1 MTKVLSGF
9 LLLIFPLL
17 SIFFCTGCRNKAAER
32 PHGEMTVNVI
42 AYKSKKQQISEKI
55 SLIGNMAAN
64 EYVVIQSE
72 IDGIVES
79 IGFEE
84 GQNVTKGRILF
95 RIDEK
100 KLKASLAQTQA
111 NLRLSQA
118 SADRYKALIE
128 SRVVSKQE
136 YDQSMAIL
144 EADEATV
151 ILTRELLDDATIVA
165 PFDGVMGARS
175 VSEGQFI
182 TKGTSLSSIINQNPM
197 KAEFNVPERYLS
209 RVDLEQDIEI
219 TVAAYPEK
227 KFNGKVYF
235 VAPQIDELTRS
246 ALVKARVPN
255 PDGILR
261 RGMFASLNLIVDIQ
275 NDALIIPETAMM
287 LKGDEVSVFTVD
299 NEDRVHLMKIE
310 VGLRF
315 DGMIQILSGLKE
327 GEIVVTEGHQKL
339 REGVKVTMKFQ
350 EETEKR

>member
-1 MTKVLSGF
+1 MTKVLSSF
-9 LLLIFPLL
+9 LLLIFLLL
-17 SIFFCTGCRNKAAER
+17 SMFIFAGCENKEVER
-32 PHGEMTVNVI
+32 HHREMSVNVI
-42 AYKSKKQQISEKI
+42 VYKCKKQDLSEKI

-64 EYVVIQSE
+64 EYVEIKSE

-84 GQNVTKGRILF
+84 GQNVEKGRILF

-100 KLKASLAQTQA
+100 KLKASLAQAQA
-111 NLRLSQA
+111 NLKLSQS

-144 EADEATV
+144 EVDEATV
-151 ILTRELLDDATIVA
+151 NLTSAELSDATIVA

-182 TKGTSLSSIINQNPM
+182 TKGTSLTSIINQNPM
-197 KAEFNVPERYLS
+197 KAEFNVPERYVS
-209 RVDLEQDIEI
+209 RVDVGQDVEI
-219 TVAAYPEK
+219 AVAAYPEK

-235 VAPQIDELTRS
+235 VAPQIDELTRT

-261 RGMFASLNLIVDIQ
+261 KGMFANLILIVDIQ
-275 NDALIIPETAMM
+275 NDALIIPETATM
-287 LKGDEVSVFTVD
+287 LKGDKVSVFSVD
-299 NEDRVHLMKIE
+299 NNDRVHLKKIE

-315 DGMIQILSGLKE
+315 NGMIQILSGLKE
-327 GEIVVTEGHQKL
+327 DDVVVTEGHQKL
-339 REGVKVTMKFQ
+339 REGVKVNMKFE
-350 EETEKR
+350 EETEKS